1 MTLYP
6 KYRELEKIENGRRS
20 AWGVFGSED
29 DLGTANFLS
38 PAAVTAAAREIRT
51 GERVNLSLPL
61 DLPTPPFFGRTPL
74 RHEIFRHSELVLDD
88 VMDNFFPQASSQWD
102 GLRHRKDP
110 DAGFYNGVSEEE
122 AGAGG
127 SRLGVENWAQ
137 QGIVGRGVL
146 LDLPRFG
153 GIDDYDPFVPHRID
167 VRMINRV
174 LDAERVVLSD
184 GDILLV
190 RTGYM
195 GAYLAAPIG
204 DRGLLRDKVSS
215 AGLDAAEEMAEFL
228 WDNRIAAAAG
238 DNPGLEALPRNPELP
253 DLHSRLIPML
263 GFVIGEFWALDALA
277 EASARDGRYTCFLTS
292 VPLNLPGGVGTPA
305 NAIALR

>member
-1 MTLYP
+1 MAEYP
-6 KYRELEKIENGRRS
+6 KYSDLDKIENGRRS
-20 AWGVFGSED
+20 AWGVFGPED
-29 DLGTANFLS
+29 NLGTANFLS
-38 PAAVTAAAREIRT
+38 PAAVTAATREIQT
-51 GERVNLSLPL
+51 GERINLSLPL
-61 DLPTPPFFGRTPL
+61 NLPTPTFFGRNQM
-74 RHEIFRHSELVLDD
+74 RHHIFRHSELVLDD
-88 VMDNFFPQASSQWD
+88 VVDNFFPQASSQWD

-110 DAGFYNGVSEEE
+110 DVGFYNGVSEEE
-122 AGAGG
+122 ASAGG
-127 SRLGVENWAQ
+127 SRLGVEAWAE

-146 LDLPRFG
+146 LDVPRFG
-153 GIDDYDPFVPHRID
+153 GIDDYDPFQPHRID
-167 VRMINRV
+167 VGMIERI
-174 LDAERVVLSD
+174 LDAERVVLSA

-195 GAYLAAPIG
+195 GAYLAAPMA
-204 DRGLLRDKVSS
+204 DRGALRDSASS

-238 DNPGLEALPRNPELP
+238 DNPGLEALPRNLKLP

-277 EASARDGRYTCFLTS
+277 EAAARDGRYTCFLMS

-305 NAIALR
+305 NAVAVR